1 MITYKIKILREKFK
15 LTQSELAKELNLTR
29 SAVNSWEM
37 GITTPSVEYI
47 IKLAR
52 LFNVSTDYILDMPQT
67 KTIAVDG
74 LSDKEVA
81 SLVEIVNCY
90 KNKT

>member
-1 MITYKIKILREKFK
+1 MIAYKIKILREKFK

-37 GITTPSVEYI
+37 GVTTPSVGYI

-52 LFNVSTDYILDMPQT
+52 LFNLSTDYILDMPQT

-74 LSDKEVA
+74 LSDREVA

>member
-1 MITYKIKILREKFK
+1 MIACKIKILRKKFK

-37 GITTPSVEYI
+37 GITTPFVEYI

>member
-1 MITYKIKILREKFK
+1 MIACKIKILREKFK

-37 GITTPSVEYI
+37 GVTTPSVEYI

-74 LSDKEVA
+74 LSDREVA